1 VKTNDDIHWIQVAKE
16 HDKVERFNIFDAVM
30 WGMKASVE
38 QQKQKETETENDGR

>member
-38 QQKQKETETENDGR
+38 QHKHKQKETEK